1 MPTRTFVLG
10 QYIYLLFKMS
20 QTDNV
25 IAREPQ
31 VRVIE
36 EQVNWAEAAE
46 RVNGWSAMLGVIAA
60 IGAYTFTG
68 QLIPGIF

>member
-1 MPTRTFVLG
+1 
-10 QYIYLLFKMS
+10 MS

-68 QLIPGIF
+68 QLVPGIF